1 MGRGSLWAGFWGRNG
16 HFADF
21 TAAWQS
27 HPFSRRKDF
36 VTRRV
41 WLSGHAYLVVAFV
54 MVKGEI
60 VSFVVRLMLMQDGG
74 RQVNVARYDTAHG
87 MAHCDVL
94 GERQGLLQ
102 KIWLLNESL
111 ETSLRRAI
119 DDFKLNYEDYIRNYL
134 QN

>member
-1 MGRGSLWAGFWGRNG
+1 
-16 HFADF
+16 
-21 TAAWQS
+21 
-27 HPFSRRKDF
+27 
-36 VTRRV
+36 
-41 WLSGHAYLVVAFV
+41 
-54 MVKGEI
+54 
-60 VSFVVRLMLMQDGG
+60 
-74 RQVNVARYDTAHG
+74 
-87 MAHCDVL
+87 VL